1 MGRGKVIKFRVSD
14 EEYAKITEKAKNFGG
29 KSNYIRSALKEFSNV
44 NAISKLQLM
53 NDLHKCVHGIQN
65 DLSTIAGAMNQ
76 TMKRGNELAI
86 GGVLNQSY
94 FDNFLYPEIQKGIEF
109 NRKLKMQLD
118 DIVNVGLRK

>member
-14 EEYAKITEKAKNFGG
+14 EEYVKITEKSKSFGG

-53 NDLHKCVHGIQN
+53 NDLHKCVHSIQN
-65 DLSTIAGAMNQ
+65 DLSTMAGAMNQ

-118 DIVNVGLRK
+118 DIVNVRLRK